1 MMGTLVSHPS
11 SSTHVQ
17 LLTIRC
23 STLPVETGGYR
34 SKGDPAFVT
43 SRSQAFGNSSNRIDY
58 TNPEPDVWKRPTT
71 SRFGMSNKPWAA
83 KQQAAGI
90 VPVIPLTGDLMHHAR
105 TRTSMQDSTRAPH
118 PILDRAATRA
128 GNIAQ
133 GGAAVLTGAD
143 EDDIITMV
151 NSEAQ
156 HHVAAWLESAPLFE
170 GEVIKRLMRDVS
182 SVLREQQ
189 AGGDGSVGAFAA
201 SINLPA
207 RKTSKWTGDVTTV

>member
-1 MMGTLVSHPS
+1 
-11 SSTHVQ
+11 
-17 LLTIRC
+17 
-23 STLPVETGGYR
+23 
-34 SKGDPAFVT
+34 
-43 SRSQAFGNSSNRIDY
+43 
-58 TNPEPDVWKRPTT
+58 
-71 SRFGMSNKPWAA
+71 MSNKPWAA
-83 KQQAAGI
+83 KTQASGI

-143 EDDIITMV
+143 EDDIITLM
-151 NSEAQ
+151 SIEAQ
-156 HHVAAWLESAPLFE
+156 PHVAAWLESAPGFE

-189 AGGDGSVGAFAA
+189 AGGDGAAGAAAA
-201 SINLPA
+201 SFKLPST
-207 RKTSKWTGDVTTV
+207 KTSKWTGDVTTV